1 MHCIPQNSTAGA
13 NAVDHHTGRW
23 RNHNNSKKEKDCAEQ
38 INTGQVLAQRFGP
51 AARKN
56 ASYIERLHKFLMQ
69 QQRIDIKPH
78 SSCTLYL
85 SRV

>member
-1 MHCIPQNSTAGA
+1 
-13 NAVDHHTGRW
+13 
-23 RNHNNSKKEKDCAEQ
+23 
-38 INTGQVLAQRFGP
+38 LAQRFGP